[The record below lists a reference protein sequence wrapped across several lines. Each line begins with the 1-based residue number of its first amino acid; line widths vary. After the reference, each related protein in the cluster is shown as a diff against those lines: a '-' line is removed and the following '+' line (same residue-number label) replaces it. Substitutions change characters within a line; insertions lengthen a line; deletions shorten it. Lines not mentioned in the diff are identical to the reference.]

1 MGKAGGTGHRI
12 VWFSAQ
18 ARSASVTFHTGG
30 WGDAVQRGGRS
41 ESRRMGAWLALAA
54 LLSLALLAG
63 VFALARRNALADMAQ
78 SRQGELQTRV
88 QALESVLSR
97 QRAVATVLADDALV
111 RTALEQPIGPYRDRV
126 SAKLDRLRDETDSA
140 VIYLLDRAGI
150 AIAASNWD
158 EAQSFVGQDY
168 SFRDYFSQAL
178 RQGQAT
184 QFALGTVSNRPGL
197 YLSHDVVS
205 GDRDLGVVVV
215 KVEFD
220 ALEAN
225 WAAGP
230 GLTLVL
236 DAQGQIIL
244 SGRPALRFSRPV
256 PDPGTVSS
264 SAPVPGTDWTMTIAE
279 PVAPANFAAALAAGT
294 AGFGLMLL
302 YAGAGLALRARLRV
316 RARAEAERR
325 YRADLER
332 AVQDR
337 TRALMDEARERRA
350 AEMRLDRLQAEMV
363 QANKLAALGQITA
376 GVAHEVNQ
384 PLAAIRLMAENGAA
398 LLPRD
403 AAPEVAG
410 NLSSILRM
418 TDRIA
423 RITDQLRGFARK
435 ATGQVGPVSL
445 KEAVDA
451 ALLLTASRRT
461 AQRIAL
467 DLPAI
472 DPGLRVMA
480 ETVRLEQILVNLLQN
495 AQEALAD
502 TPDPCI
508 ALSVEPEPSSV
519 RITLS
524 DNGPGIAP
532 EARAQLFTPFATS
545 KPKGL
550 GLGLVI
556 SQEIARDFGGSLR
569 AGPATG
575 QGASFVLELP
585 RAA

>member
-1 MGKAGGTGHRI
+1 
-12 VWFSAQ
+12 
-18 ARSASVTFHTGG
+18 
-30 WGDAVQRGGRS
+30 
-41 ESRRMGAWLALAA
+41 
-54 LLSLALLAG
+54 
-63 VFALARRNALADMAQ
+63 
-78 SRQGELQTRV
+78 
-88 QALESVLSR
+88 
-97 QRAVATVLADDALV
+97 
-111 RTALEQPIGPYRDRV
+111 
-126 SAKLDRLRDETDSA
+126 
-140 VIYLLDRAGI
+140 
-150 AIAASNWD
+150 
-158 EAQSFVGQDY
+158 
-168 SFRDYFSQAL
+168 
-178 RQGQAT
+178 
-184 QFALGTVSNRPGL
+184 
-197 YLSHDVVS
+197 
-205 GDRDLGVVVV
+205 
-215 KVEFD
+215 
-220 ALEAN
+220 
-225 WAAGP
+225 
-230 GLTLVL
+230 
-236 DAQGQIIL
+236 
-244 SGRPALRFSRPV
+244 
-256 PDPGTVSS
+256 
-264 SAPVPGTDWTMTIAE
+264 
-279 PVAPANFAAALAAGT
+279 
-294 AGFGLMLL
+294 
-302 YAGAGLALRARLRV
+302 
-316 RARAEAERR
+316 
-325 YRADLER
+325 
-332 AVQDR
+332 
-337 TRALMDEARERRA
+337 
-350 AEMRLDRLQAEMV
+350 MV

-502 TPDPCI
+502 TPDPRI
-508 ALSVEPEPSSV
+508 ALSVEPGPNSV
-519 RITLS
+519 RISLS